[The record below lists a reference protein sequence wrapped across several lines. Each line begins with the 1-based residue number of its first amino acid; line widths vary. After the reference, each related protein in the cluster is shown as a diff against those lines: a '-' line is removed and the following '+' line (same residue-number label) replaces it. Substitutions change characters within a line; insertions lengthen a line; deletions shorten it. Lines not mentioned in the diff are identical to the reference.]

1 MYRMFVSKHDTAGA
15 AEGDGGGRLFP
26 AASPGVTWAG
36 AFVVLSFCFVFMR
49 PWWNRYLGL
58 TNEGWFQLFGLRIL
72 QGQVPYRDFYLHVP
86 PGHALTMAALIS
98 LFGNRIVVGE
108 LFGFIAALALFG
120 ALYVWLAR
128 ICSPFWS
135 VVAVISSA
143 AIYLDSS
150 AESLGGA
157 HLTSILYPVLAF
169 LATAVALDKDSGD
182 LLWFSLAGFLAG
194 VSLITKQTAGV
205 AATLSLAVVLTL
217 IMVARGRWWN
227 GARAAMMFAV
237 GWLIPVASICTWLA
251 SQGALGNFLSDVFLH
266 GASSKGSLGSLL
278 ERQVV
283 GIAGSHNLRICA
295 ALALGAIIIV
305 AILYQRATTAS
316 RAWPQRYSMM
326 LILAF
331 GAISTGLVAT
341 VEHQNALPYGLQRPA
356 IVLHNSPLFFG
367 ELGSLILLLAYGSLF
382 LVRRL
387 SWLEEQYLLA
397 SAASF
402 AYAFLSSFSW
412 VNAASILMP
421 AFPFVFA
428 FALSNVRSDKTG
440 RFFQG
445 ATLVLVAFCIATMAG
460 LKLQS
465 PYAWADWQEGNV
477 SRATVKPNFPELR
490 GIRVTPE
497 TDRFLERL
505 VADIQ
510 RDSRPDESVAEF
522 CCMPILYLLA
532 HRAPATFAY
541 VHYIDVTPDSVY
553 QADAERLRE
562 NPPAVVVTVE
572 RTEEELREGEIYF
585 RDGKPSGER
594 MLWIMLRNLGP
605 GYRLSDTLTTP
616 NNSKRVEVWVRK
628 DR

>member
-1 MYRMFVSKHDTAGA
+1 M
-15 AEGDGGGRLFP
+15 
-26 AASPGVTWAG
+26 
-36 AFVVLSFCFVFMR
+36 VLSFCFVFMR

-86 PGHALTMAALIS
+86 PGQALTMAALTS
-98 LFGNRIVVGE
+98 VFGNRIVVGE
-108 LFGFIAALALFG
+108 MFGFIAALALFC
-120 ALYVWLAR
+120 ALYAWLAR
-128 ICSPFWS
+128 IFSAFWS

-150 AESLGGA
+150 AESLGGV

-169 LATAVALDKDSGD
+169 LAAAVALDKDSGD
-182 LLWFSLAGFLAG
+182 LLWCSLAGLLAG

-205 AATLSLAVVLTL
+205 ATTLSLEVVLTA
-217 IMVARGRWWN
+217 IIVARGRWWN
-227 GARAAMMFAV
+227 GARAATMFAV
-237 GWLIPVASICTWLA
+237 GWVIPVASTCAWLA
-251 SQGALGNFLSDVFLH
+251 AQGALGNFLSDVFLH
-266 GASSKGSLGSLL
+266 GASSKGSLASLL

-283 GIAGSHNLRICA
+283 GIAGSHNLRICG
-295 ALALGAIIIV
+295 ALALAAIIV
-305 AILYQRATTAS
+305 LAFVYQHRTTAS
-316 RAWPQRYSMM
+316 RAWPQRSTVL
-326 LILAF
+326 LILGV
-331 GAISTGLVAT
+331 GAISMGVVVA
-341 VEHQNALPYGLQRPA
+341 VEHLNALPYGLQQPG
-356 IVLHNSPLFFG
+356 IVLHNAPLFFG
-367 ELGSLILLLAYGSLF
+367 ELGSFILLLGYGWLF
-382 LVRRL
+382 LDRRL

-397 SAASF
+397 STASF
-402 AYAFLSSFSW
+402 VYAFLSSFSW
-412 VNAASILMP
+412 VNAASILVP

-428 FALSNVRSDKTG
+428 FALSNVRSDTTG
-440 RFFQG
+440 RLVQW
-445 ATLVLVAFCIATMAG
+445 ATLIVMLFCLATMAG

-465 PYAWADWQEGNV
+465 PYAWADWQEDNV
-477 SRATVKPNFPELR
+477 KRATVKPNFPELR

-505 VADIQ
+505 VTDIQ

-594 MLWIMLRNLGP
+594 MLWIMLRNLEP

-616 NNSKRVEVWVRK
+616 NNNKRVEVWVRK